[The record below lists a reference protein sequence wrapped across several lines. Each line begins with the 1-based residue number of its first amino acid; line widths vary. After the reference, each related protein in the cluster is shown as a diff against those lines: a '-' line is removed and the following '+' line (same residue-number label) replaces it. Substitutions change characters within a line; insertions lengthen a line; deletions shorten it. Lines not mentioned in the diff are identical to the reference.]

1 MRTLLMY
8 LLYWLDST
16 RANNNNISR
25 NTNMYIYKGELR
37 RVNREE
43 EIAKYQADK
52 NLQYEWN
59 V

>member
-1 MRTLLMY
+1 MRTLLIY
-8 LLYWLDST
+8 LLYWLDRST
-16 RANNNNISR
+16 RANNNSR

>member
-1 MRTLLMY
+1 MRTLLIY

-16 RANNNNISR
+16 RANNNSR